1 MYDYNPYCRTT
12 VELWLYNYSTYSRT
26 TVELWSY
33 NYRSFSR
40 TTKESLQKPF
50 TNNHITSCFSM
61 YCDFLSY
68 FQYSQQNKSRM
79 KIRESQQGICQK
91 NYSHIPINTLVK
103 LRTTLCQRNKKKRV
117 CHKSVT
123 HPFLFFAFSQI
134 RNL

>member
-1 MYDYNPYCRTT
+1 MYDYNPYSRTT

-50 TNNHITSCFSM
+50 TNNHITSYLSRH
-61 YCDFLSY
+61 CDFSSY

-79 KIRESQQGICQK
+79 KIQESQQGICQK
-91 NYSHIPINTLVK
+91 NYSHIPINALVK
-103 LRTTLCQRNKKKRV
+103 LRTIHYLKETKKRDATLGDTPDI
-117 CHKSVT
+117 K
-123 HPFLFFAFSQI
+123 
-134 RNL
+134 

>member
-1 MYDYNPYCRTT
+1 MYDYNPYSRTT

-50 TNNHITSCFSM
+50 TNNHITSCLSIR
-61 YCDFLSY
+61 CNFLSY

-79 KIRESQQGICQK
+79 KIRESQQGICQRK
-91 NYSHIPINTLVK
+91 TIVIFDQYFGKTENNSYLKET
-103 LRTTLCQRNKKKRV
+103 KKGMP
-117 CHKSVT
+117 HQVT
-123 HPFLFFAFSQI
+123 SPYENQI
-134 RNL
+134 LI

>member
-40 TTKESLQKPF
+40 TTKESLQNPF
-50 TNNHITSCFSM
+50 TNNHITSCLSRH
-61 YCDFLSY
+61 CDFLSY

-103 LRTTLCQRNKKKRV
+103 LRTIHYVKETKKG
-117 CHKSVT
+117 CHT
-123 HPFLFFAFSQI
+123 
-134 RNL
+134 R

>member
-1 MYDYNPYCRTT
+1 MYDYTPYSRTT

-79 KIRESQQGICQK
+79 KIRKSQQGIYQK

-103 LRTTLCQRNKKKRV
+103 LRTIHYLKETKKGMS
-117 CHKSVT
+117 H
-123 HPFLFFAFSQI
+123 
-134 RNL
+134 